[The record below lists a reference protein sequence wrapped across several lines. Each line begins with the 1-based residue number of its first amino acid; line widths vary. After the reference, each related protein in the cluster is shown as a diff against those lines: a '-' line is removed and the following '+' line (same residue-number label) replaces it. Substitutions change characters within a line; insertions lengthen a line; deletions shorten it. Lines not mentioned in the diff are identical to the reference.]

1 MTTPHKV
8 PPKHACGRHPF
19 RRIFALAV
27 LSAFSLTV
35 VAFVTFV
42 VVVMQAA
49 MKVLDAIGVA
59 LEGLPAVLMLWMWPY
74 INSLIEL
81 IALFLTGQWT
91 PLLMRI
97 SHFWGSS

>member
-1 MTTPHKV
+1 MTTPHKL
-8 PPKHACGRHPF
+8 PRNHARGRGPF
-19 RRIFALAV
+19 RRILALAV

-35 VAFVTFV
+35 VAFVSFV

-59 LEGLPAVLMLWMWPY
+59 LESLPAALMLWMWPY
-74 INSLIEL
+74 INSFIGLNS
-81 IALFLTGQWT
+81 LFLTGQWT

-97 SHFWGSS
+97 SHLLGSS